1 MKSRV
6 QKVALLAYDCVQEV
20 KGKGFEDKYLRHARK
35 LPSMILHNGIMTTL
49 AFMKAKASSDDGWKF
64 LLSHLGRY
72 MKEIENRESDDFNL
86 LKLFGEM
93 ELSEY
98 RLYTQKLL
106 YFAQWLKRIAEG
118 ELKE

>member
-35 LPSMILHNGIMTTL
+35 LPSMILHNGIMTTV
-49 AFMKAKASSDDGWKF
+49 AFMKAKASSDKGWEF
-64 LLSHLGRY
+64 LLSHLCRY
-72 MKEIENRESDDFNL
+72 MEEIESKKCNNL
-86 LKLFGEM
+86 LELFGEM